1 MKVVIFQLGTISSQ
15 INNSGLVIVDYFE
28 QDGKPETLR
37 VSEFMDV
44 ASPKERAFLYEQLCL
59 EADMWYG
66 RNETSKAYFRE
77 HYPCDWLI
85 ESFQD
90 IDLDQEIRGKF
101 ARMLAYI
108 YIDDAPHTSP
118 KMSRAFKAY
127 ETSNSIIGKVLLYS
141 VSLYEVNN

>member
-59 EADMWYG
+59 EADM
-66 RNETSKAYFRE
+66 
-77 HYPCDWLI
+77 
-85 ESFQD
+85 
-90 IDLDQEIRGKF
+90 
-101 ARMLAYI
+101 
-108 YIDDAPHTSP
+108 
-118 KMSRAFKAY
+118 
-127 ETSNSIIGKVLLYS
+127 
-141 VSLYEVNN
+141 